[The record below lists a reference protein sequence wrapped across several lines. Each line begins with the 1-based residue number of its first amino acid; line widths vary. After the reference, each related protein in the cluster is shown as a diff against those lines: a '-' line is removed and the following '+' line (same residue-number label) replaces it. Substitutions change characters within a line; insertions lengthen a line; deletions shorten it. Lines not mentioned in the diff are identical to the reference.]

1 MNHPQWWLIVVAFLL
16 GLVLTFALMIR
27 RVSREVPV
35 GAPVVRPD
43 VPVKTTTE
51 IPRQRWPWWTLGG
64 VVVLAAVAVAGTS
77 AVEGRHRGSSASGA
91 ASPPAPVAAPA
102 LAGLLMTADQVAG
115 IVGAATM
122 GTIAVGPALIPD
134 NQREIAE
141 ADCLSAWNAG
151 QHSVYAGTGETGVY
165 SQTLRAEEKPVR
177 HFANQAVIAYP
188 TAVAAERVVAN
199 QFAQWSAC
207 SGRTVASTPPPPRTP
222 RLFTFGPV
230 TNTGRILSMTQTS
243 VDNAIWGCQRAVA
256 ARNNVVIDIRACRPD
271 TTNQAVDILD
281 AIAAKIPH

>member
-35 GAPVVRPD
+35 GASVVRPD
-43 VPVKTTTE
+43 VSVKTTTE
-51 IPRQRWPWWTLGG
+51 IPKQRWPWWTLGG
-64 VVVLAAVAVAGTS
+64 VLLLAGVAVAGTS

-91 ASPPAPVAAPA
+91 ASRPATVAAPA

-165 SQTLRAEEKPVR
+165 SQTLRAGEKPVR

-188 TAVAAERVVAN
+188 TAVAANRVVAN

-207 SGRTVASTPPPPRTP
+207 SGRTVTLTPPPPRTP

-230 TNTGRILSMTQTS
+230 TNTGGVLSVTQTS

-256 ARNNVVIDIRACRPD
+256 ARRNVVIDIRACRPD